1 MTDIGI
7 ITLGCILVLIVA
19 AMFNIAGKG
28 TQYEE
33 GEHENEQG
41 TDTRSHL

>member
-1 MTDIGI
+1 MDSIGI

-19 AMFNIAGKG
+19 AMCNIAGKG
-28 TQYEE
+28 TRYEE
-33 GEHENEQG
+33 GDNDNEQG